1 MLNVLVNIEEI
12 EGSEVLNIM
21 SVLSFQHMICVA
33 NNMTCTIQSNCF
45 IQEKLIYPQYIHNNK
60 MNGVVE
66 KNPMFIIIISILLFP
81 LSKF

>member
-1 MLNVLVNIEEI
+1 MYN
-12 EGSEVLNIM
+12 
-21 SVLSFQHMICVA
+21 
-33 NNMTCTIQSNCF
+33 TIKSF
-45 IQEKLIYPQYIHNNK
+45 IQEKLIYPQYINNNK

>member
-1 MLNVLVNIEEI
+1 MHN
-12 EGSEVLNIM
+12 
-21 SVLSFQHMICVA
+21 
-33 NNMTCTIQSNCF
+33 TIKSF
-45 IQEKLIYPQYIHNNK
+45 IQEKLIYPQYVHNNK